1 MASGKSDFYMSNNYI
16 GSRRGRADGGE
27 MGWEMFPEKLE
38 STPIEEL
45 PYGSQLDTNWRN
57 TLKDRTPDT
66 DTLFAHEEARRN
78 PYSRD
83 FLNLRSGGARVNT
96 DPYKN
101 EDFDTQFHDHDP
113 RGHSTEQPW
122 KEYRRRAETL
132 MREIDFKDDGD
143 YSVPSSGISPFTMQK
158 NIKGAF
164 YWAKA
169 RMKWF
174 DTAKDSFHNGG
185 TGVHQHEHQ
194 STVRYIDAEDPS
206 SLTDPAYSEMEGRQ
220 HHTDR
225 LSNVVNTG
233 SKFIRANTTTDQTVK
248 VASYGKLMGRR
259 GLINHETQ
267 MRQIQDDTPWSKI
280 EGLQSVPANLVALMS
295 SGSKRESAAA
305 SVRKT
310 KQAAKGDVEK
320 YKAVSEQERQNRSRL
335 LTTEVLSLL
344 GFTKQE
350 IDWLDSYE
358 GVNKKHAALLKA
370 NLHKLTELVHATPA
384 HVKLQMRDELIMQSS
399 GGLMPGTSTGIRRM
413 RDRTVINPKVVE
425 LMDQML
431 NKSTPKPGEPGSNRR
446 EAMGDPEE
454 ALNHLLADGKLLVKR
469 SQMIEDIDFDSN
481 RREGKREHGRNGP
494 GRDYQT
500 HSYANLAMTAQNVQ
514 GNRHGGK
521 NDQEMKDTVERML
534 GKAMEMTKMRN
545 ADVNTTAIDNDFG
558 ENLTKDRRGGHMG
571 SKYMMRHMDRED
583 ENDNLEGIA
592 EVAMGGRSS
601 SSRGQMM

>member
-1 MASGKSDFYMSNNYI
+1 MASGKSDYYMSNNYV
-16 GSRRGRADGGE
+16 GTRRGRSTGGDI
-27 MGWEMFPEKLE
+27 GWEMFPEKLE

-45 PYGSQLDTNWRN
+45 PYDSQLDTNWRN

-83 FLNLRSGGARVNT
+83 FLNLREGGARVNT
-96 DPYKN
+96 EPWQN

-164 YWAKA
+164 YWAKS

-194 STVRYIDAEDPS
+194 SGVKYIDVEDPS
-206 SLTDPAYSEMEGRQ
+206 SLTDPAYSEMEGRS
-220 HHTDR
+220 HKTTT

-233 SKFIRANTTTDQTVK
+233 SKFLRANTTTDQEVK

-259 GLINHETQ
+259 GLLNHETQ
-267 MRQIQDDTPWSKI
+267 LRQVQNDTPLSKI
-280 EGLQSVPANLVALMS
+280 EGMQSVPANLVALMS

-305 SVRKT
+305 SVRKN
-310 KQAAKGDVEK
+310 KQAAVGDKEK
-320 YKAVSEQERQNRSRL
+320 FAAVTEQERQNRSML

-358 GVNKKHAALLKA
+358 GVNKKHADLLKA
-370 NLHKLTELVHATPA
+370 NLYKLTELVHATPA

-399 GGLMPGTSTGIRRM
+399 GGLMPGTTTGIRRM

-431 NKSTPKPGEPGSNRR
+431 NKSNPKPGQPGYNRR
-446 EAMGDPEE
+446 SAQGDPEKM
-454 ALNHLLADGKLLVKR
+454 LDHLLSDGKLLVKR
-469 SQMIEDIDFDSN
+469 SQMAEDIDFDAN
-481 RREGKREHGRNGP
+481 RREGTREHGRNGP
-494 GRDYQT
+494 GRDHRT
-500 HSYANLAMTAQNVQ
+500 HSYANLAMSAQNLQ
-514 GNRHGGK
+514 GNRHEGK
-521 NDQEMKDTVERML
+521 NDQELKDTVERAL
-534 GKAMEMTKMRN
+534 GKALAMASTRN
-545 ADVNTTAIDNDFG
+545 ANINSTSIDNDFG

-571 SKYMMRHMDRED
+571 SKYMMRHMDREED
-583 ENDNLEGIA
+583 NDTLEGIA